1 MLMSSQAAKVLF
13 SFVNGVRAS
22 SAGTRDPGW
31 GGEADRCGPLHSTH
45 VFILSVSQPFR
56 RSPPRLLLRLAEINA
71 VNIFDCRAPYDL
83 HIFKRIKCNQQFPV

>member
-22 SAGTRDPGW
+22 SVGTRDPGW
-31 GGEADRCGPLHSTH
+31 GGEADRCGLLHSIH
-45 VFILSVSQPFR
+45 VCILSVSQPFR
-56 RSPPRLLLRLAEINA
+56 RSPRLLLWLAEINA